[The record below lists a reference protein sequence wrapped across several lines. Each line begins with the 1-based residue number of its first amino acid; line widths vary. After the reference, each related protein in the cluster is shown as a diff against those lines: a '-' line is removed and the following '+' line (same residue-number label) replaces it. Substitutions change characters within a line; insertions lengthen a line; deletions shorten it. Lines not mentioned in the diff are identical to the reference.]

1 MNKGGI
7 MMRKIWLFIMTCLI
21 VLLAAC
27 GNKPVPIKDK
37 NSGAP
42 EVKSEIPAEQSGVKA
57 EWKLEEDKNQGKLI
71 LKNSSEKNVGTGT
84 AYKIEKWTDGK
95 WEKLNAGQMFTEQ
108 MIEVKAGGNYE
119 QTVELKEKEAGTYRI
134 TKTFFEDEKKHDIA
148 VVFDK
153 K

>member
-1 MNKGGI
+1 MKNLRLI
-7 MMRKIWLFIMTCLI
+7 ILSCLM

-27 GNKPVPIKDK
+27 GNKPASTEDK
-37 NSGAP
+37 NSGSF
-42 EVKSEIPAEQSGVKA
+42 EVKNEIPAEQAGVKA
-57 EWKLEEDKNQGKLI
+57 EWKLEDSDDQGKLL
-71 LKNSSEKNVGTGT
+71 LKNGSEKTVGTGT

-95 WEKLNAGQMFTEQ
+95 WEKVNADQMFTEQ
-108 MIEVKAGGNYE
+108 MIEVKAGGDYE
-119 QTVELKEKEAGTYRI
+119 QTVELKEKKAGTYRI

>member
-1 MNKGGI
+1 
-7 MMRKIWLFIMTCLI
+7 MRKNWLIIMSCLM

-27 GNKPVPIKDK
+27 GNKPEPIKDK

-42 EVKSEIPAEQSGVKA
+42 GVKNEIPAEQAGVKA
-57 EWKLEEDKNQGKLI
+57 EWKREEGKNQGKLI

-95 WEKLNAGQMFTEQ
+95 WEKVNTDQMFTEQ
-108 MIEVKAGGNYE
+108 MIEVKAGEAYE
-119 QTVELKEKEAGTYRI
+119 QPVELKEKEAGTYRI